1 MFKDINRTIFILVAV
16 ILASRFISM
25 ILIPYGDTTEARY
38 GEMARIMAETG
49 DWITPFFDYGIP
61 FWGKPPLSFWSQAA
75 FFNLFGIHELSGRF
89 PSWLATLGIIILIY
103 KLVRIAYPTNTSL
116 ITVLIFSSTFIAY
129 LMSGA
134 VLTDP
139 YLTLATTMSLSAFAA
154 ILYGQT
160 AYWRYLFFVGIAIG
174 LLAKGPIAIILIGGP
189 IGLWLLI
196 SSKRWSRLGELPWFS
211 GIFLIILL
219 VAPWYIAAEMKTPGF
234 IEYFILGEHYYR
246 FVDPGWAGD
255 LYGTAHKQPRG
266 TIWLLWM
273 LAAFP
278 WSLYAIYLLIKNITN
293 SNRVQN
299 TLTFIQNESLSFFFI
314 WALFPMLFFTM
325 AGNIL
330 ITYTLPAIPA
340 LAIILATKL
349 SNTTK
354 FTVKLTSMISLAVPI
369 FILAITSYL
378 VKNPDSYPSEK
389 ELINAYY
396 AAANQNS
403 KLVFLDDVSFSAKF
417 YSQRK
422 VDIRDSKH
430 IIDLTT
436 EPNLYF
442 VSTKKRYEEL
452 SVQFKT
458 KVIDTSYDYVLFL
471 FL

>member
-1 MFKDINRTIFILVAV
+1 M
-16 ILASRFISM
+16 
-25 ILIPYGDTTEARY
+25 
-38 GEMARIMAETG
+38 
-49 DWITPFFDYGIP
+49 
-61 FWGKPPLSFWSQAA
+61 
-75 FFNLFGIHELSGRF
+75 
-89 PSWLATLGIIILIY
+89 
-103 KLVRIAYPTNTSL
+103 

-266 TIWLLWM
+266 TIWLLWI

-330 ITYTLPAIPA
+330 ITYTLPAMPA

-349 SNTTK
+349 SNTAK
-354 FTVKLTSMISLAVPI
+354 SSVKQASTTSLIVPI
-369 FILAITSYL
+369 FVLIITSYV
-378 VKNPDSYPSEK
+378 VKNPDGYPSEK
-389 ELINAYY
+389 ELIHAYH
-396 AAANQNS
+396 AAANQDS
-403 KLVFLDDVSFSAKF
+403 KLVFLDEASFSAKF
-417 YSQRK
+417 YSQSK
-422 VDIRDSKH
+422 VDIRDSKQ
-430 IIDLTT
+430 IIDSTK
-436 EPNLYF
+436 ENVYF
-442 VSTKKRYEEL
+442 VSTKKRYAEL
-452 SVQFKT
+452 SAQYKT
-458 KVIDTSYDYVLFL
+458 IVIHTSYDYVLFL